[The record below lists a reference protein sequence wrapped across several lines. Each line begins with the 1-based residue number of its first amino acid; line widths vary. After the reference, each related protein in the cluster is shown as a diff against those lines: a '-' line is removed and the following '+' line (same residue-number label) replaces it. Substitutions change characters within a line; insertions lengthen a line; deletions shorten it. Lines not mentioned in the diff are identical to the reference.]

1 MKKLL
6 FGLIA
11 TVMFGFV
18 GNAQKTTKEDVRYSL
33 SEGMA
38 SIVQALKPAYKSGI
52 TFETFEKTVT
62 GNSRNTEQGRK
73 LLVKVFEYEAQ
84 GTSRDQ
90 ILKEYSGSEMAE
102 ACLFV
107 NDVYKNNPKSDG
119 RELFGGTTGDFN
131 PYPATIQGKGAPCRW
146 WQLGCWLNQI
156 FGESGGNA
164 IISAIVDFVIG
175 LIIP

>member
-11 TVMFGFV
+11 TVIFGFV
-18 GNAQKTTKEDVRYSL
+18 GNAQRATKESVRVSL
-33 SEGMA
+33 SEGMV

-52 TFETFEKTVT
+52 TFETFEKTVV
-62 GNSRNTEQGRK
+62 GNSLNTKQGRK
-73 LLVKVFEYEAQ
+73 LLVKVYEYESK

-102 ACLFV
+102 ACLFI

-131 PYPATIQGKGAPCRW
+131 PYPATIQGKSGPCRW
-146 WQLGCWLNQI
+146 WQLGCWANQI
-156 FGESGGNA
+156 FGDAGGAA
-164 IISAIVDFVIG
+164 IMGAIVDFIIG